1 MAFSIFNGF
10 MQGHYLLNYYLYD
23 EQWLTSPQFIIGFT
37 MFCVG
42 MAINIH
48 SDQQL
53 IHLRKPGETGYKMPV
68 GGLFEYVTAPNFFA
82 EIIEWIGFAIAS
94 CSPPAAV
101 FAFFSTVFLCYRAWH
116 HHHFYLKKFDNY
128 PRSRKIIIPF
138 VF

>member
-1 MAFSIFNGF
+1 
-10 MQGHYLLNYYLYD
+10 
-23 EQWLTSPQFIIGFT
+23 

-42 MAINIH
+42 MVINIQSGTFIKKDNSCKH
-48 SDQQL
+48 FDNLFLTDQQL

-68 GGLFEYVTAPNFFA
+68 GGLFEYVTAANFFA

-101 FAFFSTVFLCYRAWH
+101 FAFFSTVFLFYRAWH
-116 HHHFYLKKFDNY
+116 HHHFYLKKFDDY
-128 PRSRKIIIPF
+128 PTSRKIIIPF